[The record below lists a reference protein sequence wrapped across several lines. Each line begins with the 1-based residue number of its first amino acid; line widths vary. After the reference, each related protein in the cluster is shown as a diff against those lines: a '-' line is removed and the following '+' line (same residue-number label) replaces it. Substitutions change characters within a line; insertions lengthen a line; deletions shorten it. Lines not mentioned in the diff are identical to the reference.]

1 MVLWHL
7 VDHQMT
13 VSSFQKPDHTPCL
26 FTEIDKWVKEWEKVP
41 GHMHEEEYTDW
52 LVDTAKLHFGF
63 IEKLSFVTRV
73 GKMHFRFIPA
83 EDEVYIDPESGEI
96 DVDTL
101 LRGVGLIGR
110 VENNGSCFLSGN
122 ELNESRETACLRV
135 PIIEVEDIPIQIN
148 KDVIDKIP
156 SQEVCW
162 ITGLT
167 VDSLRRSPKGIVVSA
182 IPIHSSYEGV
192 MNFAKTNE
200 VRSVLPNG
208 SILRPTFWPFR

>member
-1 MVLWHL
+1 MALWHL

-13 VSSFQKPDHTPCL
+13 LSSFENPKQKPCL
-26 FTEIDKWVKEWEKVP
+26 FTEIERFKKLWDKVP
-41 GHMHEEEYTDW
+41 PHMQEEEYTDS
-52 LVDTAKLHFGF
+52 LVNMAKAHFAL
-63 IEKLSFVTRV
+63 IQKLSFVSRV
-73 GKMHFRFIPA
+73 ERMHFGVIPA

-96 DVDTL
+96 DADTL

-122 ELNESRETACLRV
+122 ELNEAKETAWLRI
-135 PIIEVEDIPIQIN
+135 PIMEVEDIEIQIN
-148 KDVIDKIP
+148 KDVVGKIP
-156 SQEVCW
+156 SQEACW
-162 ITGLT
+162 ITGLAIG
-167 VDSLRRSPKGIVVSA
+167 SFRRSPKGIIVTA

-192 MNFAKTNE
+192 VNFAKTNE